1 MHIYVL
7 TSCLRTQ
14 DASRLG
20 ADIHG
25 NNSVPEQHLLDI
37 VYNNLAAMHNVN
49 NLPVTDP
56 NYRSPQWYKDE
67 TISHFGQFCDPSSE
81 QISIANS
88 RYIAH
93 DWYHD
98 EFTAGGMILS
108 PPLFSV
114 PNTFLTPFL
123 KTEAYA
129 QFLPNQ
135 YNCLYPK
142 MTVPGASGYLHISGE
157 AMSAHHAWIEG
168 ALVAAWRSVYHIL
181 IYEGDMEK
189 IATFVKKW
197 PPPDEIDITLEPRH
211 AALALALEYSP
222 AVKQT
227 QILKAS

>member
-1 MHIYVL
+1 MCICAYP
-7 TSCLRTQ
+7 SYNRTQ

-20 ADIHG
+20 ADIQG

-37 VYNNLAAMHNVN
+37 VYNNLAVMHNVD

-56 NYRSPQWYKDE
+56 KYRSPQWYKDE
-67 TISHFGQFCDPSSE
+67 TISHFGQFYDPSSG
-81 QISIANS
+81 QISFANS
-88 RYIAH
+88 QYIAH

-114 PNTFLTPFL
+114 PDTFLTPFL
-123 KTEAYA
+123 KTKAYA

-181 IYEGDMEK
+181 LREAPAK
-189 IATFVKKW
+189 IPEFVRKW
-197 PPPDEIDITLEPRH
+197 PPPDEIDIKLESRH

-227 QILKAS
+227 QILQAS